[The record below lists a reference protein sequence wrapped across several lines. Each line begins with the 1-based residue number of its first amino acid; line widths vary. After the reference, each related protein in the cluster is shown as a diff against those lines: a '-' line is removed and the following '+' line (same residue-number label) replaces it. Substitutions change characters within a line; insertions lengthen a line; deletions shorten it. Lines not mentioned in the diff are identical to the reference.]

1 MSLLDDLKKQADL
14 QKGQEGDSA
23 EQKKRHFDAV
33 QAALKLVSRYLSE
46 LAKSLNVI
54 KPPVRRSFAV
64 EQTIK
69 LDNLFAVEYSA
80 MDRRQTIEHK
90 DHLRDV
96 FIRFRWISEQ
106 PATIM
111 AEKRSPPT
119 IQRLREDLQSYGLR
133 FNLNEVKNDRHI
145 VERGVFAIQNE
156 IGAAVTATG
165 DWETGKIRLR
175 LKNIERLGNFD
186 FHYDADELD
195 NALLEELAKVLLGQS
210 NRFRTMGR
218 HQQNMQTI
226 PQVRSVIK
234 LEEEK
239 IEESQETRKGVLSGL
254 KSLFKR

>member
-195 NALLEELAKVLLGQS
+195 NALLEELAKTSAKYANHTASAICHKTRGRE
-210 NRFRTMGR
+210 NRRVSGD
-218 HQQNMQTI
+218 QEGS
-226 PQVRSVIK
+226 PVR
-234 LEEEK
+234 
-239 IEESQETRKGVLSGL
+239 
-254 KSLFKR
+254 FKVAV

>member
-14 QKGQEGDSA
+14 QKGQEGEGA

-54 KPPVRRSFAV
+54 KPPVRRGFAV

-69 LDNLFAVEYSA
+69 FENLFAVEYSA
-80 MDRRQTIEHK
+80 TDRRQTIEHK
-90 DHLRDV
+90 DHLREA
-96 FIRFRWISEQ
+96 FMRFRWISEH
-106 PATIM
+106 PATVM
-111 AEKRSPPT
+111 AEKRSLAT
-119 IQRLREDLQSYGLR
+119 IQRLREDLESFGLR
-133 FNLNEVKNDRHI
+133 FNLNEVKNDRLVI
-145 VERGVFAIQNE
+145 ERGVFAIQNE
-156 IGAAVTATG
+156 IGAAVTVTG

-186 FHYDADELD
+186 FHYVADEID
-195 NALLEELAKVLLGQS
+195 NALLDELAKLLLGQP
-210 NRFRTMGR
+210 NRFRAMGK

-234 LEEEK
+234 PVEEE
-239 IEESQETRKGVLSGL
+239 IEESQETKKGVLSGL